1 MRYLILFWA
10 IVFTALPAFAAPERA
25 MPAPIRAMVE
35 QCLPALAKGVPPA
48 QIAEAA
54 MLPEFAPA
62 QAVKFAPDGGRVF
75 ALPDAEGNAVLILNK
90 NYLGVCSVAIRQM
103 KAVDFWAGIDR
114 GFGPDTPFRLLRE
127 KRIDAERVTRREYE
141 ADLNGLIAFI
151 VSFSDTP
158 REGGMQALMTAA
170 RVDRKSDLR
179 K

>member
-10 IVFTALPAFAAPERA
+10 IVLTALPAHAAMEQA
-25 MPAPIRAMVE
+25 MPAPVRAMLE
-35 QCLPALAKGVPPA
+35 HCLPALVKGVPPA
-48 QIAEAA
+48 EIAAAA
-54 MLPEFAPA
+54 MLPEFAPE

-75 ALPDAEGNAVLILNK
+75 ALTGAEGNAVLVLNK

-103 KAVDFWAGIDR
+103 AADDFWAGIDR
-114 GFGPDTPFRLLRE
+114 AFGPDTPFRLLRE

-141 ADLNGLIAFI
+141 ADINGLIALI
-151 VSFSDTP
+151 ISFSDSP
-158 REGGMQALMTAA
+158 RAGGMQALITAA